1 MNKIE
6 INLIA
11 GDDNLVDV
19 QATLA
24 QAETDILAYKAARET
39 EDDTIRQVLDGVFD
53 SRPGVKMNM
62 PFVIG
67 QALNAMGIAEQP
79 TNYKTLYER
88 VHAHIVDNSQGK
100 TDKGTKLVERPES
113 YFVVGKGKGG
123 GVARRADLNAVQ
135 ASEAAAS

>member
-1 MNKIE
+1 MNTIE
-6 INLIA
+6 IKLIPS
-11 GDDNLVDV
+11 DDGTVDV

-24 QAETDILAYKAARET
+24 AAETDILAYKAARET
-39 EDDTIRQVLDGVFD
+39 EDETIRQALDSVFD

-67 QALNAMGIAEQP
+67 QALNHMGIAEQP

-88 VHAHIVDNSQGK
+88 VHAHIVANSQGK
-100 TDKGTKLVERPES
+100 TDKDTKLVANPDS

-123 GVARRADLNAVQ
+123 GVARRADLNAAQ
-135 ASEAAAS
+135 AEAVAES